1 MGSKTSTCLYI
12 DREILETA
20 KRMGLNLS
28 KVSENA
34 LKEAVCLLH
43 GPKPATGLC
52 SPPPKFSE
60 GRGRDLN
67 PGARLHRSIGY

>member
-1 MGSKTSTCLYI
+1 MGSKVNMCIYV
-12 DREILETA
+12 DREVLESA

-28 KVSENA
+28 RVSENA
-34 LKEAVCLLH
+34 LRSAIGRLN
-43 GPKPATGLC
+43 GPERRTGPMSVAPLE
-52 SPPPKFSE
+52 PE

>member
-1 MGSKTSTCLYI
+1 MGNRISACLYI

-20 KRMGLNLS
+20 KKVGLNVS
-28 KVSENA
+28 RVSENA
-34 LKEAVCLLH
+34 LAEAIGRLSGAEPETVLKSRT
-43 GPKPATGLC
+43 PDVV
-52 SPPPKFSE
+52 E